1 MVLPSRTNSFRLP
14 SLQAL
19 NLLFKQVACSLVF
32 DVFCGFW
39 RSNMGSMV
47 AAFRATDS
55 SVDAEANAE

>member
-39 RSNMGSMV
+39 SSSMGSMV
-47 AAFRATDS
+47 AAFRAT
-55 SVDAEANAE
+55 EANAEYRV